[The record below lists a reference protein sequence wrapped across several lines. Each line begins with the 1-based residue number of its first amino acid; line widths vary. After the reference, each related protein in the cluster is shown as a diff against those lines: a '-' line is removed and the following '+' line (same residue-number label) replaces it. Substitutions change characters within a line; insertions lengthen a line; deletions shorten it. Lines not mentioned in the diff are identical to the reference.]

1 MFVKYIKILIPLKT
15 YIFKQTEYLF
25 IEYMD
30 NIETENIVR
39 ENILKRM
46 VMYRNLKS
54 KFQTV
59 RVLFIA
65 LGGNYWFRYVN
76 TDYSRYNIS
85 VELYDNTQIT
95 CVKFSFRVNN

>member
-1 MFVKYIKILIPLKT
+1 MG
-15 YIFKQTEYLF
+15 
-25 IEYMD
+25 
-30 NIETENIVR
+30 NIQTENIVQ
-39 ENILKRM
+39 ENILKRKF
-46 VMYRNLKS
+46 MYRNLKS

-65 LGGNYWFRYVN
+65 LGGNYWLSYVN

-85 VELYDNTQIT
+85 VELHDNTQIT